1 MVTVF
6 YGQHAAKKPK
16 LLKQPLEA
24 SLEALTPVAGSLP
37 SPVDSQMSNMSNSN
51 KLVKLIANRDRVR
64 KSKALKV

>member
-1 MVTVF
+1 MVTVV